1 MASSASTPNIPT
13 GLSHC
18 RSLSNSPQTSS
29 RSTTPQA
36 WSDENYDSGSLQQ
49 HFGDAHGNIIS
60 TPAATTT
67 TLPFGRNVAQSHNSE
82 EPVTPRQLKAHL
94 RSLTPLQPI
103 DTNITYSGRTT
114 PGEGSPQKQENG
126 GPMPALTGTK
136 GPAQTAPA
144 RGLAGWFSNTSTPS
158 IESADLSTSTTVSA
172 AGKLRN
178 MSIPVATTASA
189 TKSKFSFFSPKPT
202 QPVTTT
208 AYDDDDDDPLLN
220 LSLSTALTPTP
231 HDPFSPA
238 SSKNLHTSAL
248 TLLATFQSA
257 LRARTT
263 QIRDL
268 RAEAAARAEE
278 RDAADTRT
286 QHLKA
291 QLADMAARV
300 AEQEGTLKSILGELV
315 EERRRGAEERERSCK
330 GEAKGGAGVVLEQKV
345 LDRRSGSSEDLGVG
359 GWKGAEESD
368 AESAVESVWSRCGSP
383 DGNRTSRTSGGSAVT
398 SASSARREPLR
409 RGGGKEEVVVVRRC
423 DNCEGKAASAAWVAV
438 RDLRDE
444 NKELKR
450 EAGVLREAMDE
461 VIEMV
466 SMVGLR

>member
-1 MASSASTPNIPT
+1 MAFSTSTPNIPT

-18 RSLSNSPQTSS
+18 RSLSNSSQTSS
-29 RSTTPQA
+29 RNTTPQA
-36 WSDENYDSGSLQQ
+36 WSDENYDSSSLQQ

-67 TLPFGRNVAQSHNSE
+67 TLPLGRNVAQAHNSE

-114 PGEGSPQKQENG
+114 PGAGSPQKQENG
-126 GPMPALTGTK
+126 GSMPTLTGTK

-158 IESADLSTSTTVSA
+158 LESADLPTSTTVSA

-178 MSIPVATTASA
+178 MSIPVAPTASA
-189 TKSKFSFFSPKPT
+189 TKSKFSFFSPKPA
-202 QPVTTT
+202 QPATPI
-208 AYDDDDDDPLLN
+208 AYEHDDDDPLLN

-315 EERRRGAEERERSCK
+315 EERRRGAEERERSGK
-330 GEAKGGAGVVLEQKV
+330 GETKEGAGVVLYQKV
-345 LDRRSGSSEDLGVG
+345 PDRRSGSSEDLVVE

>member
-1 MASSASTPNIPT
+1 MASSTTSPNIPT

-18 RSLSNSPQTSS
+18 RSLSSSSSQIPS
-29 RSTTPQA
+29 RSATPQA
-36 WSDENYDSGSLQQ
+36 WSDENYDSSSLQQ
-49 HFGDAHGNIIS
+49 QCGDTHGNTIIA
-60 TPAATTT
+60 PAATTT
-67 TLPFGRNVAQSHNSE
+67 PSPFERNVAQSNSE
-82 EPVTPRQLKAHL
+82 ELVTPRQLKAHL

-103 DTNITYSGRTT
+103 DTNTTYSERTT
-114 PGEGSPQKQENG
+114 TGASSPKKQENWG
-126 GPMPALTGTK
+126 FMPTLTGTK
-136 GPAQTAPA
+136 GPSQTTPA

-158 IESADLSTSTTVSA
+158 IESAEPSTSTTVSA
-172 AGKLRN
+172 AGKLHS
-178 MSIPVATTASA
+178 MPKPTSA
-189 TKSKFSFFSPKPT
+189 TKSKFSFFAPKPA
-202 QPVTTT
+202 QAAPSND
-208 AYDDDDDDPLLN
+208 YDDDDDDPLLT
-220 LSLSTALTPTP
+220 LSLSNALTPTP

-263 QIRDL
+263 KIRDL

-315 EERRRGAEERERSCK
+315 EERRRGAEERERNGK
-330 GEAKGGAGVVLEQKV
+330 GEVKESAGVVLDQKV
-345 LDRRSGSSEDLGVG
+345 PDRRSGTSEDLGVG
-359 GWKGAEESD
+359 GWKGVEESD
-368 AESAVESVWSRCGSP
+368 AESAVESAVESVWSRCGSP
-383 DGNRTSRTSGGSAVT
+383 DEYGASRMSNGSAIT

-409 RGGGKEEVVVVRRC
+409 KVGRKEEVVAVRRC

-450 EAGVLREAMDE
+450 EVGVLRDGMDE

-466 SMVGLR
+466 SVLGLR